1 MNAAPLR
8 RNTFLNDVGTAY
20 CGIRSTGGITCA
32 SNRDDKSH
40 YDDFQ
45 RVAVRATRGLYSKAD
60 AAKIAIRDVEVIKTI
75 HEKFLS
81 RKRLYQIAPAHAR
94 NSQPAGSDDC
104 TNKCNCKKI
113 RFRIA
118 SSSFVACCASRCI
131 SSAFLFLKINHLR
144 RFTPDQVL

>member
-1 MNAAPLR
+1 MNLALCISSAFNPVCFLR
-8 RNTFLNDVGTAY
+8 GAHGLHGAVDCGCRVDGGPNQSNDNDITFRQPPV
-20 CGIRSTGGITCA
+20 
-32 SNRDDKSH
+32 
-40 YDDFQ
+40 
-45 RVAVRATRGLYSKAD
+45 AD
-60 AAKIAIRDVEVIKTI
+60 ACHDTVSGCVVCEAINKD
-75 HEKFLS
+75 FLS
-81 RKRLYQIAPAHAR
+81 RKRLDQIVPAHAR

-144 RFTPDQVL
+144 RCPPDQVL